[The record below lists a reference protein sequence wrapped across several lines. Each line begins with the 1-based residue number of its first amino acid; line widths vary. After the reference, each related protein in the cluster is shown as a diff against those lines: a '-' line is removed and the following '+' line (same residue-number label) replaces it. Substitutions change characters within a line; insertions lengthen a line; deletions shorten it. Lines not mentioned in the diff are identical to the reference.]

1 MRIKVDKISP
11 VYETVFENIEAE
23 DFLYEMNSDEELE
36 DSLVILED
44 MAVGNSFIFF
54 TDEEEYEIEKLEDE
68 NIFEEDLF

>member
-1 MRIKVDKISP
+1 MRIRVDKISP

-23 DFLYEMNSDEELE
+23 DFLYEMDSDEELE
-36 DSLVILED
+36 NSLVILED

>member
-54 TDEEEYEIEKLEDE
+54 TDDE
-68 NIFEEDLF
+68 

>member
-44 MAVGNSFIFF
+44 MEVGNSFIFF

>member
-54 TDEEEYEIEKLEDE
+54 TDDEEYEIEKLEDE